1 MCVGIYCEG
10 RSNLANRLAMV
21 FENQGYQP
29 GFWSKQLE
37 ACNCLSLQWGR
48 LQDMGAC
55 GSERGSRIWFLCI
68 NLRFLLDIEIEV
80 FERQFRGDVWD
91 EEKFGS
97 YH

>member
-1 MCVGIYCEG
+1 MRGD
-10 RSNLANRLAMV
+10 
-21 FENQGYQP
+21 QGY
-29 GFWSKQLE
+29 GFYVL
-37 ACNCLSLQWGR
+37 
-48 LQDMGAC
+48 
-55 GSERGSRIWFLCI
+55 